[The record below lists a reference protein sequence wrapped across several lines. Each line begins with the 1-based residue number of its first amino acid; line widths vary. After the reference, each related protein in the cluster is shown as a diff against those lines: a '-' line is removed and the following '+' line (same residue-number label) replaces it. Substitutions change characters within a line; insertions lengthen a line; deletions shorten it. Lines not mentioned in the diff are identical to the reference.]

1 MTPPIGQGDRPAPS
15 GVGHR
20 RRSIT
25 SPAIGLR
32 LVGALAIAGIL
43 TCEGGVTEPPNH
55 APGPVGTIPDQAI
68 EADSAAAVDVTR
80 YFADPD
86 SDTLTYAATSAST
99 ATATVTMSGGVATM
113 TGVAKGETT
122 VTVTA
127 RDPEGLTAEQGVKV
141 TVPNRAP
148 ESVGTIADLEVEVD
162 TVGSVPDDTVNVG
175 EPVSFD
181 IARYFTD
188 PDGDDLEY
196 SARSSNPATAR
207 VGVEGSTLT
216 LVGRAAG
223 TATISVTSLD
233 PAELSA
239 HHEFVVTVVQPN
251 RAPRPVG
258 TIPEQTVD
266 VGGSVSIDVTPYFS
280 DPDHDNLDYSA
291 ESSDDVLAKA
301 GASDSLVEVTGHL
314 KGRVTITVTA
324 EDPGGLTATQDF
336 EVEVPN
342 QQPLVAA
349 EIDDLTA
356 FSGRTHRV
364 LLSEVFWD
372 PDGDPLTYAAWSADS
387 AVARPE
393 VVADTVFVTADSDGF
408 ATLAVTATD
417 PDSLFAA
424 DTFEVTV
431 VVPLFDLALGFTGDV
446 TETTRSRIREAR
458 DEWEA
463 FLWNTELNDV
473 EVTDPVVCLGLSADD
488 VGTVDDH
495 LALVHVGSIDGEGG
509 TLAYAGYCYRR
520 KSDSLPIVSAA
531 VFDEA
536 DIDRMLS
543 TESLAMVAFH
553 ELAHGLG
560 FNRSIWRLNELLD
573 DGDDPHFKGELA
585 IEAFE
590 AAGGADYPDA
600 KVPISSPDYSHWRES
615 VFEREV
621 MTPRMTLGEANP
633 FSAITLQAMTG
644 VGYVVDVSLADDYE
658 LPGTAPPPGAGEEY
672 AEGFDLSNDV
682 VRGPVMVLDSDGR
695 VIRVIPA
702 PPGSVVPSFSG
713 RDVRIEPRGPTSRAG
728 GGLDRQ
734 APARETMWKRV
745 INRPS
750 VRRSR

>member
-1 MTPPIGQGDRPAPS
+1 MSPGIRQGTSIDGRDVTPPIGQGDRPAPS

-20 RRSIT
+20 RRSTT
-25 SPAIGLR
+25 SPAISLR
-32 LVGALAIAGIL
+32 LVAALTIAGIL

-55 APGPVGTIPDQAI
+55 APGPVGRIPDQAI
-68 EADSAAAVDVTR
+68 EVDSAAAVDVAR

-86 SDTLTYAATSAST
+86 
-99 ATATVTMSGGVATM
+99 
-113 TGVAKGETT
+113 
-122 VTVTA
+122 
-127 RDPEGLTAEQGVKV
+127 
-141 TVPNRAP
+141 
-148 ESVGTIADLEVEVD
+148 
-162 TVGSVPDDTVNVG
+162 
-175 EPVSFD
+175 
-181 IARYFTD
+181 
-188 PDGDDLEY
+188 GDRLEY
-196 SARSSNPATAR
+196 SAMSSSTAAAR

-266 VGGSVSIDVTPYFS
+266 AGWSVSIDVTPYFS
-280 DPDHDNLDYSA
+280 DPDHDNLYYSA
-291 ESSDDVLAKA
+291 ESSDDVLARA
-301 GASDSLVEVTGHL
+301 GASDSLVEVTGYL

-324 EDPGGLTATQDF
+324 EDPGGLRATQDF
-336 EVEVPN
+336 GVEVPN
-342 QQPLVAA
+342 QKPLVAA

-372 PDGDPLTYAAWSADS
+372 PDGDPLTYAAWSTDS

-408 ATLAVTATD
+408 ATLAVSATD
-417 PDSLFAA
+417 SGGLFAA

-431 VVPLFDLALGFTGDV
+431 VIPLFDLVLGFTGDV

-473 EVTDPVVCLGLSADD
+473 EVPDPVVCLGLSADD

-495 LALVHVGSIDGEGG
+495 LALMHVGSIDGEGG
-509 TLAYAGYCYRR
+509 TLAYARYCYRR
-520 KSDSLPIVSAA
+520 KSDSTPIVSAA

-536 DIDRMLS
+536 D
-543 TESLAMVAFH
+543 
-553 ELAHGLG
+553 
-560 FNRSIWRLNELLD
+560 
-573 DGDDPHFKGELA
+573 
-585 IEAFE
+585 
-590 AAGGADYPDA
+590 AG
-600 KVPISSPDYSHWRES
+600 
-615 VFEREV
+615 
-621 MTPRMTLGEANP
+621 
-633 FSAITLQAMTG
+633 
-644 VGYVVDVSLADDYE
+644 
-658 LPGTAPPPGAGEEY
+658 
-672 AEGFDLSNDV
+672 
-682 VRGPVMVLDSDGR
+682 
-695 VIRVIPA
+695 PA
-702 PPGSVVPSFSG
+702 
-713 RDVRIEPRGPTSRAG
+713 SRAG